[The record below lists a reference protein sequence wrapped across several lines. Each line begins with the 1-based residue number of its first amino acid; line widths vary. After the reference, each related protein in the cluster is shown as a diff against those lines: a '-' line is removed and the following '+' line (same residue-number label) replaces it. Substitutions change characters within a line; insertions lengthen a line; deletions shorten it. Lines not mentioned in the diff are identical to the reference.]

1 MHPPPESMS
10 AAHEP
15 VLFRNEAYSL
25 TANRLEQPGL
35 TAELEKPDLLVITR
49 DGQRREISI
58 PKEAPAGCPAYRGT
72 IPVLAAMYFLAA
84 HELRSNINGQGL
96 LVAGANWSGVW
107 TRDIAYATSLGAALA
122 EPEACRRS
130 LESRVRDGI
139 ILQDTGTGGGW
150 PISCDR
156 VAWAL
161 GAWAVNLR
169 EGDPAWLAW
178 AADVL
183 IRTLEEDKRFM
194 SADTPLHPGET
205 SFLDW
210 RDQSYPDWMTPAAIG
225 SSFAF
230 NTNTLHCICRLILAR
245 MLTILGRKQDAKT
258 YAAEASGL
266 AKAINDKFWSRGT
279 QSYGIMFTRDGFL
292 DEHTDALGTALAVMT
307 GIAGEH
313 AAQAMENLPRSPYGT
328 PVFSPY
334 KTSNPISYHNRS
346 IWPFVEAYVMIAQ
359 AELSDLEGCG
369 FSLSSMLRAA
379 MAFGTNKENLN
390 ARTGE
395 ATDTAQNSDRQLW
408 STAGMLGAF
417 YYGLFGL
424 RRENDKLVF
433 TPCVPKSYAG
443 SHWLTGLRIR
453 DMVLDIHLNGYGN
466 EVCQVT
472 INGKMGVPILP
483 LSSKG
488 RYLIEFELQPV
499 EDPDEH
505 PHTHLVAKDDL
516 PEPTWD
522 NPSPSKLRWHPVS
535 GATRYCIF
543 KNGTAFA
550 CTATC
555 SYTIKPG
562 AMFDVYRIQAESAN
576 QISVL
581 SKPYTVV
588 APGAR
593 EIIHPYRIGEEAE
606 YAIERQ
612 QAWLDTRPCTSRLD
626 YEDVTLASGT
636 YIVKVLYC
644 NATDSLRDG
653 DTCAIRQLYVDGHPQ
668 ALIALPHN
676 TERNHWE
683 DYTYSAPVVLHL
695 KSGRHRF
702 SLRYTDQC
710 RNANGDINQ
719 CMVRQMEIIRVH

>member
-1 MHPPPESMS
+1 MS
-10 AAHEP
+10 VAHEQ
-15 VLFRNEAYSL
+15 VLFSNEAYRL
-25 TANRLEQPGL
+25 TPTRLEQSGL
-35 TAELEKPDLLVITR
+35 TAELERPDLLVITR
-49 DGQRREISI
+49 EGQRREV
-58 PKEAPAGCPAYRGT
+58 PLPREAPAGAPAYRGT
-72 IPVLAAMYFLAA
+72 LPVLAAMYALAA
-84 HELRSNINGQGL
+84 HELRGNINSQGL
-96 LVAGANWSGVW
+96 LEAGANWTGVW
-107 TRDIAYATSLGAALA
+107 TRDTAYAASLGAAMV
-122 EPEACRRS
+122 EPEACRKS
-130 LESRVRDGI
+130 LETRVRNGI

-156 VAWAL
+156 VSWAL
-161 GAWAVNLR
+161 GAWALNLR
-169 EGDPAWLAW
+169 EGDSTWLTW
-178 AADVL
+178 AVDVL
-183 IRTLEEDKRFM
+183 INTLEQDKRFV
-194 SADTPLHPGET
+194 SSDSPLHPGET

-210 RDQSYPDWMTPAAIG
+210 REQSYPDWMTPAAIG
-225 SSFAF
+225 SSYAF
-230 NTNTLHCICRLILAR
+230 STNILHCICRLILAR
-245 MLTILGRKQDAKT
+245 MLTILGRTKEARL
-258 YAAEASGL
+258 YSAEAAGL
-266 AKAINDKFWSRGT
+266 AKAINERFWSRGT

-313 AAQAMENLPRSPYGT
+313 AAQAMENLPRSLYGT

-334 KTSNPISYHNRS
+334 KTSNPGSYHNRA

-379 MAFGTNKENLN
+379 MAFATNKENLN
-390 ARTGE
+390 ACTGD
-395 ATDTAQNSDRQLW
+395 AADTVQNSDRQLW
-408 STAGMLGAF
+408 SAAGMLGAF
-417 YYGLFGL
+417 YYGLFGI
-424 RRENDKLVF
+424 RRQNDKLVF
-433 TPCVPKSYAG
+433 TPCVPKGYAG

-453 DMVLDIHLNGYGN
+453 GMVLDIHLHGYGN

-472 INGKMGVPILP
+472 VNGKMGVPILP
-483 LSSKG
+483 LDSQG
-488 RYLIEFELQPV
+488 RYVIEFELQPA

-505 PHTHLVAKDDL
+505 PHSHLVAKDDL

-522 NPSPSKLRWHPVS
+522 NPSPSKLRWHPVA

-555 SYTIKPG
+555 SYAIKPG
-562 AMFDVYRIQAESAN
+562 AMFDVYRIQAESAD
-576 QISVL
+576 QVSIL

-636 YIVKVLYC
+636 YIVKVLYS

-676 TERNHWE
+676 TERDRWE

-702 SLRYTDQC
+702 SLRYTPAC
-710 RNANGDINQ
+710 INANGDINQ